1 MPKIL
6 LDEFDVLVLDEIG
19 KNISGTGFDT
29 NIVGRYNTP
38 FAFGGPKI
46 TRVLALDI
54 TDASHGNGNGL
65 GMLDMTT
72 IRAYEKFS
80 MDQTYPNGIT
90 STVPLTVKIP
100 MVLKNDRQA
109 IQAAVRTCNV
119 DPAKVRM
126 VRIKN
131 TLSLSEIEISESL
144 VPEANQCAGIEMPC
158 PFYMFHDARYQNI
171 FAVRYPVN
179 FYLFAHY
186 ILIYE
191 YRVFC

>member
-72 IRAYEKFS
+72 IRTRSA
-80 MDQTYPNGIT
+80 
-90 STVPLTVKIP
+90 STRWPT
-100 MVLKNDRQA
+100 
-109 IQAAVRTCNV
+109 
-119 DPAKVRM
+119 
-126 VRIKN
+126 
-131 TLSLSEIEISESL
+131 
-144 VPEANQCAGIEMPC
+144 
-158 PFYMFHDARYQNI
+158 
-171 FAVRYPVN
+171 
-179 FYLFAHY
+179 
-186 ILIYE
+186 
-191 YRVFC
+191 

>member
-72 IRAYEKFS
+72 IKAYEKFS

-144 VPEANQCAGIEMPC
+144 VPEANQCTGIEMTGV
-158 PFYMFHDARYQNI
+158 PFDWPFNADGN
-171 FAVRYPVN
+171 
-179 FYLFAHY
+179 LF
-186 ILIYE
+186 
-191 YRVFC
+191 